1 MGGTR
6 ALGHYSNNFVAGI
19 TQNLNINA
27 MIMMSIYKHIL
38 IHIGSNNM
46 DVSIINS
53 TIYSWKIGNLEELF
67 LDCLE
72 FD

>member
-6 ALGHYSNNFVAGI
+6 ALGHYSNNFEAGI
-19 TQNLNINA
+19 KQYLNINA

-38 IHIGSNNM
+38 IHIRSNNLN
-46 DVSIINS
+46 VSTN
-53 TIYSWKIGNLEELF
+53 YSWKTGNLEELF